1 MPPRRRTSLAAVVAL
16 GATLASSCG
25 GLSPVYPPRP
35 PATPG
40 DPIADPNPSR
50 VVVHATI
57 SAAALRDALE
67 SNVPETGEGSVPL
80 LGKERKFTW
89 KREPFGLRFDRGRVG
104 LDLHLVVTL
113 QLPVSSLELPLDFRI
128 LTEPV
133 VTSAYLTR
141 FQSTEIAV
149 TSTDSRLKLANIA
162 AGALDKIQ
170 KTVEKQMQDFSYDL
184 RPLLGEVYQRVDKP
198 IPLPLGD
205 ASGCADL
212 RVLGVEAGPTV
223 LADGVEKDL
232 ALIVAPS
239 VTLPCTPSS
248 DEPSPLPPLA
258 NVATLQGGPFTV
270 TVPIAAR
277 YEELAKAMS
286 LAFTD
291 GKLFFSQEYPAL
303 YMETPE
309 VYASKDQLVLKLH
322 VGGVVHKFGF
332 DSDIDGDIF
341 FVGRPTVVDNELRVP
356 DLEPTVETK
365 SLLLKL
371 KAALQGDSIRD
382 EARAALRLDLGER
395 LRSVRDRLSKDL
407 EFGDGRGCL
416 KADAGKIEV
425 TGVHAHASYLRLY
438 VALTGRASVY
448 MPCPDAA
455 KAPG

>member
-1 MPPRRRTSLAAVVAL
+1 
-16 GATLASSCG
+16 
-25 GLSPVYPPRP
+25 
-35 PATPG
+35 
-40 DPIADPNPSR
+40 
-50 VVVHATI
+50 VVHATVTG
-57 SAAALRDALE
+57 AALRSALQ
-67 SNVPETGEGSVPL
+67 SKVPETGEGTVPL
-80 LGKERKFTW
+80 LGKDRKFTW
-89 KREPFGLRFDRGRVG
+89 KRDPIALRFDRGRIG
-104 LDLHLVVTL
+104 LDLHLVATL
-113 QLPVSSLELPLDFRI
+113 QLPVSSMEFPLDFRI

-133 VTSAYLTR
+133 ITSTYAMR
-141 FQSTEIAV
+141 FQSTEITV
-149 TSTDSRLKLANIA
+149 TSNDSRLKLANMA

-170 KTVEKQMQDFSYDL
+170 KTVEKEMQDFSYDL
-184 RPLLGEVYQRVDKP
+184 RPLLAEVYQRVDKP
-198 IPLPLGD
+198 IALPLGE

-232 ALIVAPS
+232 ALVVAPS
-239 VTLPCTPSS
+239 ITLPCPAAN
-248 DEPSPLPPLA
+248 DQEPSTLPPLA

-270 TVPIAAR
+270 SVPIAAR

-303 YMETPE
+303 YMEKPE
-309 VYASKDQLVLKLH
+309 VYAAKDQLVLKLH
-322 VGGVVHKFGF
+322 VAGMVHKFGF

-395 LRSVRDRLSKDL
+395 LRSVRDKLSKDL
-407 EFGDGRGCL
+407 EFGDGQGCL
-416 KADAGKIEV
+416 KADAGKIEI
-425 TGVHAHASYLRLY
+425 TGVHAHGSYLRLY
-438 VALTGRASVY
+438 VAITGRASVY
-448 MPCPDAA
+448 MPCPQN
-455 KAPG
+455 

>member
-1 MPPRRRTSLAAVVAL
+1 MPPCKRSLILVIL
-16 GATLASSCG
+16 LCSCA
-25 GLSPVYPPRP
+25 GLTPIYPPRP
-35 PATPG
+35 PSTPG
-40 DPIADPNPSR
+40 EPITDPTPSR

-57 SAAALRDALE
+57 TGAALRAALE
-67 SNVPETGEGSVPL
+67 SKIPETGEGTVPL
-80 LGKERKFTW
+80 LGKDRKFTW
-89 KREPFGLRFDRGRVG
+89 KREAITVRFDRGRIGV
-104 LDLHLVVTL
+104 DLHLVANL
-113 QLPVSSLELPLDFRI
+113 QLPVSSMEFPLDFRI

-133 VTSAYLTR
+133 ITSTYATR
-141 FQSTEIAV
+141 FQSTEITV
-149 TSTDSRLKLANIA
+149 SSTDSRVKLANMA

-170 KTVEKQMQDFSYDL
+170 KTVEKEMQDFSYDL
-184 RPLLGEVYQRVDKP
+184 RPLLTEVYRRVDKP

-232 ALIVAPS
+232 ALVVAPS
-239 VTLPCTPSS
+239 VTLPCPASTE
-248 DEPSPLPPLA
+248 EPAPLPPLA

-270 TVPIAAR
+270 NVPIAAR

-291 GKLFFSQEYPAL
+291 GKLYFSQEYPAL

-309 VYASKDQLVLKLH
+309 VYAAKDQLVLKLH
-322 VGGVVHKFGF
+322 VAGVVHKFGF
-332 DSDIDGDIF
+332 DSNIDGDIF
-341 FVGRPTVVDNELRVP
+341 FVGRPTVVDNELRIP
-356 DLEPTVETK
+356 DLEPTIETK

-395 LRSVRDRLSKDL
+395 LRTVRDKLSKDL
-407 EFGDGRGCL
+407 EFGDGQGCL

-438 VALTGRASVY
+438 VAITGRASVY
-448 MPCPDAA
+448 LPCP
-455 KAPG
+455 

>member
-1 MPPRRRTSLAAVVAL
+1 VL
-16 GATLASSCG
+16 
-25 GLSPVYPPRP
+25 
-35 PATPG
+35 
-40 DPIADPNPSR
+40 
-50 VVVHATI
+50 VHATI
-57 SAAALRDALE
+57 TGAALRSALQAKI
-67 SNVPETGEGSVPL
+67 PETGEGTVPL
-80 LGKERKFTW
+80 LGKDRKFTW
-89 KREPFGLRFDRGRVG
+89 KRDPIAVRFDRGRIG
-104 LDLHLVVTL
+104 LDLHLVATL
-113 QLPVSSLELPLDFRI
+113 QLPVSTMEFPLDFRI

-133 VTSAYLTR
+133 VTSTYATR
-141 FQSTEIAV
+141 FQSTEITV
-149 TSTDSRLKLANIA
+149 TSTDSRLKLANMA

-170 KTVEKQMQDFSYDL
+170 KTVEKEMQDFSYDL
-184 RPLLGEVYQRVDKP
+184 RPLLTEVYQRVDKP
-198 IPLPLGD
+198 LSLPLGE

-232 ALIVAPS
+232 ALVVAPS
-239 VTLPCTPSS
+239 ITLPCPAEADQEASS
-248 DEPSPLPPLA
+248 LPPLA

-270 TVPIAAR
+270 SVPIAAR

-303 YMETPE
+303 YMEKPE
-309 VYASKDQLVLKLH
+309 VYAAKDQLVLKLH
-322 VGGVVHKFGF
+322 VAGVVHKFGF

-341 FVGRPTVVDNELRVP
+341 FVGHPTVVDNELRVP

-365 SLLLKL
+365 SLLFKL

-395 LRSVRDRLSKDL
+395 LRSVRDKLSKDL
-407 EFGDGRGCL
+407 EFGDGQGCL

-438 VALTGRASVY
+438 VAITGRASVY
-448 MPCPDAA
+448 MPCP
-455 KAPG
+455 

>member
-1 MPPRRRTSLAAVVAL
+1 MPPCKPSLVLLAL
-16 GATLASSCG
+16 LCSCA
-25 GLSPVYPPRP
+25 GLTPIYPPRP

-40 DPIADPNPSR
+40 DPVADPTPSR

-57 SAAALRDALE
+57 TGAALREALQ
-67 SNVPETGEGSVPL
+67 SKIPETGEGTVPL
-80 LGKERKFTW
+80 LGKDRKFTW
-89 KREPFGLRFDRGRVG
+89 KRDPIAVRFDRGRIG
-104 LDLHLVVTL
+104 LDLHLVATL
-113 QLPVSSLELPLDFRI
+113 LLPVSSMEFPLDFRI

-133 VTSAYLTR
+133 VTSTYATR
-141 FQSTEIAV
+141 FQSTEITV
-149 TSTDSRLKLANIA
+149 TSTDSRLKLANMA

-184 RPLLGEVYQRVDKP
+184 RPILNEVYERVDKP
-198 IPLPLGD
+198 IDLPLGE

-232 ALIVAPS
+232 ALVVAPS
-239 VTLPCTPSS
+239 ITLPCTTAT
-248 DEPSPLPPLA
+248 DQEPSALPPLA

-303 YMETPE
+303 YMEKPE
-309 VYASKDQLVLKLH
+309 VYAAKDQLVLKLH
-322 VGGVVHKFGF
+322 VAGTVHKFGF

-341 FVGRPTVVDNELRVP
+341 FVGRPTVVDNELRIP

-395 LRSVRDRLSKDL
+395 LRTVRDKLSKDL
-407 EFGDGRGCL
+407 EFGDGQGCL
-416 KADAGKIEV
+416 KASAGKIEV
-425 TGVHAHASYLRLY
+425 TSVHAHGSYLRLY
-438 VALTGRASVY
+438 VAITGRASVY
-448 MPCPDAA
+448 LPCP
-455 KAPG
+455 